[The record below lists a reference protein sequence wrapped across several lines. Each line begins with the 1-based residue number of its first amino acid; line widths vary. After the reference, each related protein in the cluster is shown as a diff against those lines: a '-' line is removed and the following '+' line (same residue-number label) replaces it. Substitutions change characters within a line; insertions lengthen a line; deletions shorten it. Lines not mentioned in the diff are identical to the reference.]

1 MLLAVDAGNTNT
13 KFAVYDGEDQK
24 GIWRTSNEPN
34 RTADEYAVWLLQLMQ
49 LQGLSRDQIDAVII
63 GTVVPASLFNLVT
76 LSRRYFNR
84 DPLVVG
90 DPQVDLGMRVLTLNP
105 AEVGADR
112 VVAAIAAHE
121 SYGGPLIVIDFGTAT
136 TFDVVDAAGDYLGGV
151 IAPGVNLSIEALH
164 RAAAKLP
171 MVGVER
177 PRPDNKVLGRSTI
190 QAMQSG
196 VYWGYVSLV
205 EGLVERLRKE
215 HGGVMK
221 TVATGGL
228 SSLFADATTAID
240 HVDKELTLRG
250 LLEVHRRN
258 LR

>member
-13 KFAVYDGEDQK
+13 KFAVYDGDEQK
-24 GIWRTSNEPN
+24 GIWRTSNDPN

-49 LQGLSRDQIDAVII
+49 LEDLRRESIDAVII
-63 GTVVPASLFNLVT
+63 GTVVPASLFNLIT
-76 LSRRYFNR
+76 LSRRYFGCE
-84 DPLVVG
+84 PLVIG
-90 DPQVDLGMRVLTLNP
+90 DPRVKLGMRVLTLNP

-112 VVAAIAAHE
+112 IMAAVAAHVT
-121 SYGGPLIVIDFGTAT
+121 YGGALIVLDFGTAT
-136 TFDVVDAAGDYLGGV
+136 TFDVVDEAGDYLGGI

-171 MVGVER
+171 MVAVER
-177 PRPDNKVLGRSTI
+177 PSVDNRVLGRSTI

-205 EGLVERLRKE
+205 EGLVHRLKGE
-215 HGGVMK
+215 HGGQMRV
-221 TVATGGL
+221 VATGGL
-228 SSLFADATTAID
+228 SSLFADATGTID
-240 HVDKELTLRG
+240 YVDKDLTLRG

-258 LR
+258 AA

>member
-13 KFAVYDGEDQK
+13 KFAVYDGDEQK

-49 LQGLSRDQIDAVII
+49 LQGITRQAIDAVII
-63 GTVVPASLFNLVT
+63 GTVVPASLFNLMT
-76 LSRRYFNR
+76 LSRRYFQR
-84 DPLVVG
+84 DPLVIG
-90 DPQVDLGMRVLTLNP
+90 DPGVRLGMRVLTLNP

-112 VVAAIAAHE
+112 VLAAVAAHDR
-121 SYGGPLIVIDFGTAT
+121 YGGPLIVVDFGTAT
-136 TFDVVDAAGDYLGGV
+136 TFDVVNGDGDYLGGV

-177 PRPDNKVLGRSTI
+177 PSADGKVLGRSTI

-205 EGLVERLRKE
+205 EGLVGRLRKE
-215 HGGVMK
+215 NGVEMK

-228 SSLFADATTAID
+228 SSLFADATAVID
-240 HVDKELTLRG
+240 HVDKDLTLRG
-250 LLEVHRRN
+250 LLEVYRRN
-258 LR
+258 LA